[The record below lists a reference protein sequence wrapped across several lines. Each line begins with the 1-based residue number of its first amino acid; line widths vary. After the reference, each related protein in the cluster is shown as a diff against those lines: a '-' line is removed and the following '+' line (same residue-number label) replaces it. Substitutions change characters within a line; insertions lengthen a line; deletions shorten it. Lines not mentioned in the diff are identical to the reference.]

1 MACYLLN
8 HLREELVV
16 KRKPIF
22 RQAALERL
30 SSPEQLDQLMRIVQP
45 MGWTILLA
53 LGLLLLA
60 AILWGVFGSI
70 PTRVV
75 GQGIL
80 LARGG
85 VNDVVSL
92 ASGQIVDIYFG
103 VGDVVQAGQVV
114 ARISEPDQP
123 VNTKVVSPYAGHI
136 VEIKVDDGS
145 LVERGTPILSVE
157 AGGEG
162 PGNLEAVIYVP
173 TAEGKQIRPGMD
185 VQLSPST
192 VKREEFGFIL
202 GQVVSVGEVPATR
215 QGMFRV
221 LGSEELV
228 QVLSVGGAL
237 IEVHVDLILDA
248 ETPSGYAWSSSSGPP
263 VQIDSGTFCTAWIE
277 VREQRPLSLVLPA
290 FK

>member
-1 MACYLLN
+1 M
-8 HLREELVV
+8 V

-22 RQAALERL
+22 RQVALERL
-30 SSPEQLDQLMRIVQP
+30 SSPEQLDQLIRVTHP
-45 MGWTILLA
+45 TGWAALFA

-60 AILWGVFGSI
+60 AILWGLFGSI

-80 LARGG
+80 LAPGG

-92 ASGQIVDIYFG
+92 ASGQVVDIYFG
-103 VGDVVQAGQVV
+103 VGDIIQAGQVV
-114 ARISEPDQP
+114 ARIAEPDQP
-123 VNTKVVSPYAGHI
+123 VNTKIVSPYAGHI
-136 VEIKVDDGS
+136 VEVKVDDSS
-145 LVERGTPILSVE
+145 LVERGIPILSVE

-162 PGNLEAVIYVP
+162 PGSLEAVLYVP
-173 TAEGKQIRPGMD
+173 TTEGKKIRPGMD

-202 GQVVSVGEVPATR
+202 GQVVSVGEFPATR

-228 QVLSVGGAL
+228 QALSVGGAL

-248 ETPSGYAWSSSSGPP
+248 ETPSGYAWSSSAGPP
-263 VQIDSGTFCTAWIE
+263 AQVDSGTFCTAWIE

>member
-1 MACYLLN
+1 M
-8 HLREELVV
+8 

-22 RQAALERL
+22 RQVALERL
-30 SSPEQLDQLMRIVQP
+30 SSPEQLDQLMRVANP
-45 MGWTILLA
+45 TGWAALLA

-60 AILWGVFGSI
+60 AILWGIFGSVS
-70 PTRVV
+70 TKVV
-75 GQGIL
+75 GQGVL
-80 LARGG
+80 LAPGG

-92 ASGQIVDIYFG
+92 ASGQIVDIYFD
-103 VGDVVQAGQVV
+103 VGDVIQAGQVV
-114 ARISEPDQP
+114 ARIAEPDETI
-123 VNTKVVSPYAGHI
+123 NTKVVSPYAGHI
-136 VEIKVDDGS
+136 VEIKVDDSS

-173 TAEGKQIRPGMD
+173 TTGGKKIRPGMD
-185 VQLSPST
+185 VQVSPST

-202 GQVVSVGEVPATR
+202 GRVVSVGEFPATR

-228 QVLSVGGAL
+228 QALSVGGAL
-237 IEVHVDLILDA
+237 IEVHVDLVLDA
-248 ETPSGYAWSSSSGPP
+248 ETVSGYMWSSSAGPP
-263 VQIDSGTFCTAWIE
+263 AQVDSGTFCAAWIE
-277 VREQRPLSLVLPA
+277 IRQQRPLSLVLPA